1 MKFFQIGKDFI
12 SKKLEQFGHKPVLD
26 YATEQIPG
34 RLRQSLSVLQREEID
49 IEDAQAY
56 ENYFKSYPNHHL
68 SHFLLDKYN
77 MMIEAEAEASQ
88 YIPPAG
94 PESHI
99 PPFDDKLEHKA
110 LLLR

>member
-1 MKFFQIGKDFI
+1 
-12 SKKLEQFGHKPVLD
+12 
-26 YATEQIPG
+26 
-34 RLRQSLSVLQREEID
+34 
-49 IEDAQAY
+49 
-56 ENYFKSYPNHHL
+56 
-68 SHFLLDKYN
+68 
-77 MMIEAEAEASQ
+77 MIEAEAEASQ